1 MDMFRVL
8 FGCRQADL
16 AQYGAV
22 SQMRYANVLIV
33 VIIIIIIMTNNSQ
46 CARHFA
52 CMISSNPQNKPLKYV
67 F

>member
-33 VIIIIIIMTNNSQ
+33 VIIIIIMTNNSQ
-46 CARHFA
+46 YARHFA
-52 CMISSNPQNKPLKYV
+52 CMISSNPQNKPSKYV